1 MVAKLNDTE
10 RAKLGA
16 DLPKWKLV
24 KGRDA
29 IERHFSF
36 ADFSAAW
43 GFMARVALLAEQQ
56 QHHPEWS
63 NVWNKV
69 AITLSTHDAGG
80 LSAADVKLARAI
92 DALCATRRSAPRAS
106 GWRRPGSACNS
117 AGRRCT
123 RWRCRTGGG
132 RTYWRYGRTAASS
145 ASR

>member
-1 MVAKLNDTE
+1 MVAKLTEAE
-10 RAKLGA
+10 RAALGA
-16 DLPKWKLV
+16 SLPAWRMV

-80 LSAADVKLARAI
+80 LSAADVKLAKAI
-92 DALCATRRSAPRAS
+92 DAL
-106 GWRRPGSACNS
+106 
-117 AGRRCT
+117 
-123 RWRCRTGGG
+123 
-132 RTYWRYGRTAASS
+132 
-145 ASR
+145 